1 MMNLLDVK
9 DVRVTY
15 GKVEAVKGISLH
27 VNAGEIVMVIGA
39 NGAGKS
45 TILRT
50 ISGLKFLAAGEIRY
64 LGQPIHG
71 LPVHAV
77 TRLGISHVPERRR
90 LFPHLSVLDNLKLG
104 AYFQKEKAEIQRTL
118 DEILVSLPILQTRKR
133 QLAGTLSGGEQQMLT
148 IGRALMSKPKLLLLD
163 EPSLG
168 LAPIVVREIGRIIM
182 DIHER
187 EVPMILVEQNAQLA
201 LRLAD
206 RGYVLETGKIV
217 LEGKSDDL
225 INNELVKKAYL
236 GG

>member
-1 MMNLLDVK
+1 MTLLDVK

-15 GKVEAVKGISLH
+15 GKVEAVKGLSLH
-27 VNAGEIVMVIGA
+27 VNAGEIVVVIGA

-50 ISGLKFLAAGEIRY
+50 ISGLKFLASGEIRY
-64 LGQPIHG
+64 LGQPIQG
-71 LPVHAV
+71 LHVHTV

-90 LFPHLSVLDNLKLG
+90 LFPRLSVLNNLKLG
-104 AYFQKEKAEIQRTL
+104 AYLQKNKEDIGRNLEEIFVR
-118 DEILVSLPILQTRKR
+118 LPILETRKH

-148 IGRALMSKPKLLLLD
+148 IGRALMSNPQLLLLD

-168 LAPIVVREIGRIIM
+168 LAPIVVQEIGRIIM

-187 EVPMILVEQNAQLA
+187 EVPMILVEQNAQMA

>member
-1 MMNLLDVK
+1 MTLLDVINVK
-9 DVRVTY
+9 VTY

-39 NGAGKS
+39 NWAGKS

-50 ISGLKFLAAGEIRY
+50 ISGLNIPVSGEIRY
-64 LGQPIHG
+64 LDQPING
-71 LPVHAV
+71 LPVHTV
-77 TRLGISHVPERRR
+77 TGLGITHVPERRR

-104 AYFQKEKAEIQRTL
+104 AYLQKDKAEISRNL
-118 DEILVSLPILQTRKR
+118 DEILVRLPVLATRKH

-148 IGRALMSKPKLLLLD
+148 IGRALMSKPQLLLLD

-168 LAPIVVREIGRIIM
+168 LAPMVVKEVGRIIT
-182 DIHER
+182 DIHVQ
-187 EVPMILVEQNAQLA
+187 EVPMLLVEQNAQLA

-217 LEGKSDDL
+217 LEGKSNDL
-225 INNELVKKAYL
+225 IDNELVKKAYL

>member
-1 MMNLLDVK
+1 MTLLDVK
-9 DVRVTY
+9 DLRVTY
-15 GKVEAVKGISLH
+15 GKVEALKGISLQ
-27 VNAGEIVMVIGA
+27 VNAGEIAVVIGA

-50 ISGLKFLAAGEIRY
+50 ISGLKYPTSGEIRY
-64 LGQPIHG
+64 LDQPIHG
-71 LPVHAV
+71 LPVHTV

-90 LFPHLSVLDNLKLG
+90 LFPRLGVLDNLKLG
-104 AYFQKEKAEIQRTL
+104 AYLQKDKMQISRNLEEVFDR
-118 DEILVSLPILQTRKR
+118 LPVLATRKR

-148 IGRALMSKPKLLLLD
+148 IGRALMSNPQLLLLD

-168 LAPIVVREIGRIIM
+168 LAPMVIQEIGRIIR
-182 DIHER
+182 DIHKR
-187 EVPMILVEQNAQLA
+187 KVPMILVEQNAQLA

-206 RGYVLETGKIV
+206 RGYVLETGRII
-217 LEGKSDDL
+217 LEGRSDDL

>member
-1 MMNLLDVK
+1 MLDVK

-50 ISGLKFLAAGEIRY
+50 ISGLKFLASGEIRY
-64 LGQPIHG
+64 LDQPIHG
-71 LPVHAV
+71 LPVHTV

-90 LFPHLSVLDNLKLG
+90 LFPRLSVLDNLKLG
-104 AYFQKEKAEIQRTL
+104 AYLQKDKAEVRRTL
-118 DEILVSLPILQTRKR
+118 DEILISLPILEKRKR

-148 IGRALMSKPKLLLLD
+148 IGRALMSKPQLLLLD

-168 LAPIVVREIGRIIM
+168 LAPMVVKEIGRIIM
-182 DIHER
+182 DIHEQ
-187 EVPMILVEQNAQLA
+187 EVPMLLVEQNAQLA